1 MKKTKKKLP
10 AVGVIAALL
19 AASMMILSA
28 CGSTVQ
34 ESAEETQQKAQ
45 LTPEAGTAET
55 TGETQQVPDAGTAE
69 KSEAGTGSS
78 VAGETSIAGKAT
90 AQAAEKDGDGRS
102 GSYMTREIWCRN
114 GDARIYG
121 VAYIPEGQEKSPLVI
136 FSHELGNSHKT
147 GIPYAERLAEAGYA
161 VYTFDFRGGS
171 VVESR
176 SDGENVGMSVMTEV
190 SDLEAVLTE
199 AEGWDFVDPDQ
210 IFLLGGSQ
218 GAVVSAVTGCRNADR
233 IAGMMLMY
241 PPLTIPDDMRERFK
255 TEDSIPEEFDMFGG
269 WIHVGRNYASDVWDL
284 DVYEELAS
292 YQGDVLLMHGDRDSS
307 VDLSVSEKAAGII
320 PHCEFYTIAGGGHEF
335 LGDQFEEAVGH
346 ILDYLQKHCGDD
358 RDGQDADGAEKTSET
373 KKESLS
379 GNEKESM
386 EDSTKETMAED
397 STEDNMADQ
406 EMTMKIGDTEVAVEW
421 ADNEAV
427 KALRELVKEE
437 PLTIQ
442 MSMYGGF
449 EQVGPIGQR
458 LPASDSQTTTQSG
471 DIVLYTGSQIV
482 VFYGSNSWAYTR
494 LGHITDQSAEDM
506 KNLLGNG
513 DVTITIGSR

>member
-1 MKKTKKKLP
+1 MLIKKRRKEARRRKKPAGLFLYVCEREVIVTDMKKTKKKLP

-69 KSEAGTGSS
+69 KAEAGTGSS
-78 VAGETSIAGKAT
+78 AAGETSM
-90 AQAAEKDGDGRS
+90 S
-102 GSYMTREIWCRN
+102 G
-114 GDARIYG
+114 
-121 VAYIPEGQEKSPLVI
+121 
-136 FSHELGNSHKT
+136 
-147 GIPYAERLAEAGYA
+147 
-161 VYTFDFRGGS
+161 
-171 VVESR
+171 
-176 SDGENVGMSVMTEV
+176 GETVQPTE
-190 SDLEAVLTE
+190 
-199 AEGWDFVDPDQ
+199 
-210 IFLLGGSQ
+210 
-218 GAVVSAVTGCRNADR
+218 
-233 IAGMMLMY
+233 
-241 PPLTIPDDMRERFK
+241 
-255 TEDSIPEEFDMFGG
+255 EDSMT
-269 WIHVGRNYASDVWDL
+269 N
-284 DVYEELAS
+284 
-292 YQGDVLLMHGDRDSS
+292 
-307 VDLSVSEKAAGII
+307 
-320 PHCEFYTIAGGGHEF
+320 
-335 LGDQFEEAVGH
+335 
-346 ILDYLQKHCGDD
+346 
-358 RDGQDADGAEKTSET
+358 
-373 KKESLS
+373 
-379 GNEKESM
+379 
-386 EDSTKETMAED
+386 
-397 STEDNMADQ
+397 Q
-406 EMTMKIGDTEVAVEW
+406 EMTEMKMKIGDTQVAVEW

-427 KALRELVKEE
+427 EALRELVKEE

-513 DVTITIGSR
+513 DVTITIGLEDEVKRVARDGADMQTEDKSMPTRVPMEGGTKINMYFGDTVIPGVLNDSETAKALIAKLPITQHVSRYSHDFCGVTEDLPYKEEDVHYGWLNGDIDYATDAPYFTILFEDEDDSEQYGYQVNIGVITCPLSEIAELEGSFDVRIELAEE